1 MQRDPKNRL
10 AEKQEARAREAAAWA
25 SQTDEELVTLDYPEA
40 PTKEMMRRLKDS
52 LEVLDDNLSSLKESV
67 ERGQEA
73 TNRLT
78 WVLIIL
84 TIAILLLTAVMA
96 APIVRQIFNYYFST
110 NP

>member
-10 AEKQEARAREAAAWA
+10 AEKQEARAREAADWA
-25 SQTDEELVTLDYPEA
+25 SKTDEELVTLDYPEA

-52 LEVLDDNLSSLKESV
+52 NLEQQKV
-67 ERGQEA
+67 

>member
-1 MQRDPKNRL
+1 
-10 AEKQEARAREAAAWA
+10 
-25 SQTDEELVTLDYPEA
+25 
-40 PTKEMMRRLKDS
+40 MMRRLKDS
-52 LEVLDDNLSSLKESV
+52 NLEQQKV
-67 ERGQEA
+67 